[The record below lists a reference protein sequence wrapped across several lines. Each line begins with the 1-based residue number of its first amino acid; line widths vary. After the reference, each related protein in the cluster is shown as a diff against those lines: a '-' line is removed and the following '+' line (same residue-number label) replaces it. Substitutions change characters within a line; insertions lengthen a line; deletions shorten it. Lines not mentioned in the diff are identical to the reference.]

1 MERYKRRGKK
11 LLYLDETGFEATTE
25 RQYGLAA
32 IGKRVHDTRVGS
44 IRKRTSLIAAWC
56 NKYISAPMLF
66 EGTCNTNVFN
76 TWIEKFLCPELDKE
90 TVVIMDNATFHK
102 SAETKTLIED
112 TGATLLFLPPYSP
125 DLNPI
130 EKVFGTLKRIRSES
144 PNIHLDQLVTL
155 KCK

>member
-1 MERYKRRGKK
+1 
-11 LLYLDETGFEATTE
+11 
-25 RQYGLAA
+25 
-32 IGKRVHDTRVGS
+32 
-44 IRKRTSLIAAWC
+44 
-56 NKYISAPMLF
+56 MLF